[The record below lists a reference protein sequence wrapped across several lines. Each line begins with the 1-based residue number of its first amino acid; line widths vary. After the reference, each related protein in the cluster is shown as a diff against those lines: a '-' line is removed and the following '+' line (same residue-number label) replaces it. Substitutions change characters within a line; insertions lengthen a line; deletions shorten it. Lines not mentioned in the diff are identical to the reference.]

1 MRHEK
6 YRNYILQNV
15 PRLLSQL
22 DRDKNSLTYGCF
34 DRNHWHYKIRDFS
47 SIVLQQGTLAL
58 ALLYSNNFEG
68 NIYHLNPKIKEW
80 IIASLDYWGEVQLRD
95 GSFNEYWPN
104 EHGYPP
110 TVFSLFSTS
119 ESIRLLEKNMPID
132 RFNDL
137 KERILKSCKF
147 ISEHDEIGAQNQEIA
162 SIAALYS
169 SYLVTGEEWL
179 WEAVDRKVVTVL
191 SRQSKEGWFSEY
203 GSADIGY
210 LSVSL
215 SFLAEY
221 YRMSDDK
228 RVLPALHGII
238 NFLQYFVHPDGTA
251 GGEYG
256 SRNTEYFLVNGLEI
270 LAPEYPLAGA
280 IADKLSILLEEQYKL
295 PDSVDDRYL
304 SHYFLHTY
312 ISALLHY
319 RSIESHRTLPCDIET
334 HEKYFEE
341 AKIYVRKSKDYY
353 AIFSLLKG
361 VIKVYR
367 EEKEL
372 LNDCGYLAELTGKRA
387 VTNWVNDTCDI
398 WIKGDSYKIS
408 GHFHMAPRQIIPSV
422 LTHIILRVNSFIFG
436 KSLIPILKK
445 QLITKESTVPIFFQ
459 RTVTFSET
467 AITIEDVITA
477 NSTISKLSTVDA
489 FSLRYVPS
497 SKYFQSKE
505 IDRIHFN
512 KEYTNIKEIVITKE
526 LDAINRLFK
535 EEGHITKA

>member
-1 MRHEK
+1 MRYDT
-6 YRNYILQNV
+6 YRRYVLENV

-22 DRDKNSLTYGCF
+22 DRDKNSPTYGCF

-68 NIYHLNPKIKEW
+68 NIYYQNPKIKEW
-80 IIASLDYWGEVQLRD
+80 IIASLDYWGKVQLRD

-119 ESIRLLEKNMPID
+119 ESIRLLGQNIPRDKTNQ
-132 RFNDL
+132 L
-137 KERILKSCKF
+137 KECILKSCEFVSK
-147 ISEHDEIGAQNQEIA
+147 HDEIEAQNQEIA

-169 SYLVTGEEWL
+169 SYLVTGETWL
-179 WEAVDRKVVTVL
+179 SEVVDRKVVTVL

-203 GSADIGY
+203 GGADIGY

-228 RVLPALHGII
+228 RVLPALQRIVD
-238 NFLQYFVHPDGTA
+238 FLQYFVHPDGTA

-270 LAPEYPLAGA
+270 LAPKYPLAGA
-280 IADKLSILLEEQYKL
+280 IADKLSIRLKNQYKL

-319 RSIESHRTLPCDIET
+319 RAAEKRLTLPCDMEN

-341 AKIYVRKSKDYY
+341 AKIYVRRTRHYY

-361 VIKVYR
+361 VIKIYSGN
-367 EEKEL
+367 KEL
-372 LNDCGYLAELTGKRA
+372 FNDCGYLAEIKGKRA
-387 VTNWVNDTCDI
+387 VTNWINNTCDI
-398 WIKGDSYKIS
+398 QIKGDIYKIS
-408 GHFHMAPRQIIPSV
+408 GRFHMAPRQIIPSA
-422 LTHIILRVNSFIFG
+422 LTHTILRGNSIVFG
-436 KSLIPILKK
+436 RGLIPILKK
-445 QLITKESTVPIFFQ
+445 QLITKESTAPINFK
-459 RTVTFSET
+459 RTVAFSET
-467 AITIEDVITA
+467 TITIEDVITA
-477 NSTISKLSTVDA
+477 DSNISRLSAVDA

-505 IDRIHFN
+505 IDRINSN
-512 KEYTNIKEIVITKE
+512 KDYNNIKGIVITKE
-526 LDAINRLFK
+526 LDVINQRYK
-535 EEGHITKA
+535 EKHIIKT

>member
-1 MRHEK
+1 MRYET
-6 YRNYILQNV
+6 YRKYILENV

-22 DRDKNSLTYGCF
+22 DRDRNSLTYGCF

-68 NIYHLNPKIKEW
+68 NIYYQNPKIREW
-80 IIASLDYWGEVQLRD
+80 IIASLDYWGEVQLHD

-110 TVFSLFSTS
+110 TIFSLFSTS
-119 ESIRLLEKNMPID
+119 ETIRLLDQDIPSNKVK
-132 RFNDL
+132 DL
-137 KERILKSCKF
+137 KERVLKSCEF
-147 ISEHDEIGAQNQEIA
+147 VSNHDEIEAQNQEIA

-169 SYLVTGEEWL
+169 SYLLTDEKWL
-179 WEAVDRKVVTVL
+179 LDAVDRKVITVL
-191 SRQSKEGWFSEY
+191 ARQSKEGWFSEY
-203 GSADIGY
+203 GGADVGY

-215 SFLAEY
+215 SYLAEY
-221 YRMSDDK
+221 YKLSDDK
-228 RVLPALHGII
+228 RVLPALKRIVD
-238 NFLQYFVHPDGTA
+238 FLQYFVHPDSTA

-280 IADKLSILLEEQYKL
+280 MADKLSVRLEDQYRL

-319 RSIESHRTLPCDIET
+319 RPAEGHLTLPCDMEP
-334 HEKYFEE
+334 HERYFSD
-341 AKIYVRKSKDYY
+341 ARIYVRRNGNYY
-353 AIFSLLKG
+353 AIFSLHKG
-361 VIKVYR
+361 VIKIYR
-367 EEKEL
+367 DSKEL
-372 LNDCGYLAELTGKRA
+372 YNDCGYLAETKGKLA

-398 WIKGDSYKIS
+398 QINGNRFKIS
-408 GHFHMAPRQIIPSV
+408 GCFHVAPRQIIPSA
-422 LTHIILRVNSFIFG
+422 LTHTILRGASVIFG
-436 KSLIPILKK
+436 KGLIPILKK
-445 QLITKESTVPIFFQ
+445 QLITRDTTVPINFE
-459 RTVTFSET
+459 RIISFSET
-467 AITIEDVITA
+467 TITIEDVITA
-477 NSTISKLSTVDA
+477 NSVISRLSAVDA

-505 IDRIHFN
+505 LDRMDLGGEHKDITKIAIKKEIDIIN
-512 KEYTNIKEIVITKE
+512 QQYKEIVTIIE
-526 LDAINRLFK
+526 
-535 EEGHITKA
+535 